1 MKAATGKAH
10 HSTQL
15 LTMSDKNA
23 SQNEQAAGD
32 DLSGRKEVR
41 PIHLCPEDAAELERV
56 VSARGG
62 YKNVLHLL
70 RDFLFRSLLPRIE
83 EGRYF
88 PGRLLT
94 ETAGRRSAE
103 ERPAGGSS
111 RSQVQIGLES
121 WAPVA
126 AAASKVRR
134 DLRRLEERR
143 AWEGGAGPLPF
154 YRVGMAEVVRAA
166 AREIG
171 TWSRGG
177 PPELLSQEEAASW
190 LGPGLSPTGNSST
203 ESSSTRSSSTGNP
216 GDDEGLGEKSSSE
229 KPNSQKPKSEKPK
242 RPSEASGERAQSRG
256 AQSRGARSREA
267 TYQVLAKL
275 PGRDRGGKPV
285 QFYVTEEA
293 KTRLKAKGA
302 RLHQTASDL
311 LRRGT
316 RLLVGWAERGPAEAY
331 RHISEESELYQ
342 GPREG
347 SGSGFQVYVSAET
360 KRRVEEA
367 KARLKRKPGYGAEA
381 DQTGI
386 LQAAARLALEAEDQK
401 MRPPLPGAT
410 GARSTGA
417 GPTEAGPDR

>member
-23 SQNEQAAGD
+23 NQNEQAAGD

-41 PIHLCPEDAAELERV
+41 PIHLRPEDAAELERV

-62 YKNVLHLL
+62 YKSVPHLL
-70 RDFLFRSLLPRIE
+70 RDFLFRSLLFRIE

-103 ERPAGGSS
+103 GRPAGGNS
-111 RSQVQIGLES
+111 RSQIQIGLES

-126 AAASKVRR
+126 AAACKVRW

-190 LGPGLSPTGNSST
+190 LGPGLSLTGS
-203 ESSSTRSSSTGNP
+203 P
-216 GDDEGLGEKSSSE
+216 GDDEGLSKRSSSEKSSSE
-229 KPNSQKPKSEKPK
+229 KSSSQKPKSEKPK
-242 RPSEASGERAQSRG
+242 GPSETSGERAQSRG

-285 QFYVTEEA
+285 LFCVTEEA

-316 RLLVGWAERGPAEAY
+316 RLLVGWAERAPAEAY
-331 RHISEESELYQ
+331 RHISEESGLYQ

-417 GPTEAGPDR
+417 GPDR